1 MSLQVK
7 SLVSALR
14 QRRHVLYVPGHEIA
28 KLGKASQL
36 KTLDTAVFD
45 LEDGVPP
52 AHKDLARAN
61 IKKYIHTKPSV
72 APELAI
78 RINSIS
84 SRDGMRDLNEV
95 ILDPIVGKRM
105 ESLIIS
111 KCEDVKEVQF
121 IDRWLKLN
129 DFGHAKILA
138 LIETP
143 LGLNRCEK
151 ILTTSENVDALIFG
165 AEDFR
170 SAAGISHKA
179 GETAILYARSM
190 LVSAARAH
198 NRQVIDMT
206 SLDFRNAEV
215 VVKEAIGSRN
225 LGFTGRQVIHPMQI
239 ACVNQAF
246 TPDAEEVKKLT
257 KLVTDFAKNFYVVG
271 KGVIGT
277 GGIMVELP
285 HITDAIRG
293 LLRAGKTPDEIQ
305 KLVDDAK
312 ASSK

>member
-1 MSLQVK
+1 MTLQVK

-14 QRRHVLYVPGHEIA
+14 QRRHVLYVPGSEIA
-28 KLGKASQL
+28 KLGKAAQL

-52 AHKDLARAN
+52 AKKDLARAN
-61 IKKYIHTKPSV
+61 IKQYLHTKPTII
-72 APELAI
+72 PELAI

-84 SRDGMRDLNEV
+84 TRDGMRDLNEV

-121 IDRWLKLN
+121 VDRWLRLN
-129 DFGHAKILA
+129 DYGHARVLA

-151 ILTTSENVDALIFG
+151 ILTASPNVDALIFG

-179 GETAILYARSM
+179 GETAILYARSL

-206 SLDFRNAEV
+206 SLNFRDAEI

-239 ACVNQAF
+239 DCVNKAF
-246 TPDAEEVKKLT
+246 TPDAEEIKKLS
-257 KLVTDFAKNFYVVG
+257 KLVTEFVTNFYVVG
-271 KGVIGT
+271 KGVIGP
-277 GGIMVELP
+277 GGVMVELP
-285 HITDAIRG
+285 HITDAISA
-293 LLRAGKTPDEIQ
+293 LIRAGQTVEQIQ
-305 KLVDDAK
+305 
-312 ASSK
+312 